1 MNGFGATNSHS
12 SDAIRRIQRVQTVT
26 IAWMSVEAAV
36 SLFAAWR
43 ASSPALL
50 AFGGDSAIELFSA
63 VVVLWRFRATAA
75 HEDAERRAARVAGAL
90 LFALAAFV
98 AITSVASLLGYSEP
112 KPTFL
117 GIAILVAAA
126 AVMPWLAKEKRRL
139 SGATGSAA
147 LRADAAQ
154 SALCA
159 YLSLIALAGLAINAI
174 WHVKW
179 ADPVA
184 ALAVLPL
191 IVWEG
196 RKPCAGRLA
205 AVADLSVHD
214 HKKLDYASETILFS
228 TSDVLVKESENIGL
242 PFGDSRVHEIVPV
255 IRCATD
261 RRINLQNVRLA
272 EPRQFI
278 SNRLAGRDGVV
289 VLRMKKHN
297 GDGCLPHCR
306 QHALTYLG

>member
-1 MNGFGATNSHS
+1 MTSALQISAT
-12 SDAIRRIQRVQTVT
+12 DAVRRIQRVQTVT

-43 ASSPALL
+43 ARSPALL

-63 VVVLWRFRATAA
+63 VVVLWRFRATAT
-75 HEDAERRAARVAGAL
+75 HEDVEKRAARVAGAV

-98 AITSVASLLGYSEP
+98 AVTSITSLLGYTEP

-117 GIAILVAAA
+117 GIAVLVAAA
-126 AVMPWLAKEKRRL
+126 VAMPWLAREKRRL

-179 ADPVA
+179 ADPIA

-196 RKPCAGRLA
+196 REAMRGKVC
-205 AVADLSVHD
+205 
-214 HKKLDYASETILFS
+214 
-228 TSDVLVKESENIGL
+228 
-242 PFGDSRVHEIVPV
+242 
-255 IRCATD
+255 
-261 RRINLQNVRLA
+261 
-272 EPRQFI
+272 
-278 SNRLAGRDGVV
+278 
-289 VLRMKKHN
+289 
-297 GDGCLPHCR
+297 GCC
-306 QHALTYLG
+306 

>member
-1 MNGFGATNSHS
+1 MVSLQTASADT
-12 SDAIRRIQRVQTVT
+12 IRRIQRAQAVT

-36 SLFAAWR
+36 SLLAAWR
-43 ASSPALL
+43 ARSPALL

-63 VVVLWRFRATAA
+63 VVVLWRFRVRNA
-75 HEDAERRAARVAGAL
+75 HEDGERRAARVEAGL

-98 AITSVASLLGYSEP
+98 AVTSITSLLGYSEA

-159 YLSLIALAGLAINAI
+159 YLSLIALVGLAINAI
-174 WHVKW
+174 WHVRW
-179 ADPVA
+179 ADPIA

-191 IVWEG
+191 IVWDG
-196 RKPCAGRLA
+196 REAMRGKAC
-205 AVADLSVHD
+205 
-214 HKKLDYASETILFS
+214 
-228 TSDVLVKESENIGL
+228 
-242 PFGDSRVHEIVPV
+242 
-255 IRCATD
+255 
-261 RRINLQNVRLA
+261 
-272 EPRQFI
+272 
-278 SNRLAGRDGVV
+278 
-289 VLRMKKHN
+289 
-297 GDGCLPHCR
+297 GCC
-306 QHALTYLG
+306 